1 MSEHIDAV
9 TTAGEITA
17 TYRRYL
23 QSLLAVRDP
32 QLNNALHRGI
42 AETPMLDKG
51 PYLEATPPYLP
62 GKSCSDLIDE
72 GILEPGFTAL
82 DSPALPLARP
92 LYVHQEQAIRK
103 VAAGRNVVVAT
114 GTGSGKTESFL
125 LPILNS
131 LVAEDAAGTLDAG
144 VRALLLY
151 PMNALANDQMKRLRR
166 LLAEYPQLTFGR
178 YTGDTESDPKRA
190 RDRFEELNIGE
201 PLLTNELLSRQE
213 MQATPPHILLTN
225 YAMLEYLLLR
235 AQDMEL
241 FATGTESK
249 WRFIAVDEAH
259 VYDGTQGAEIAM
271 LMRRVRD
278 RVAADR
284 RIQCIATSATVGGDT
299 DPAAVTAFAS
309 RLFGEEFE
317 WNADDPDRQDLVLA
331 TRVAPPSDGAWG
343 PLSPEEY
350 HEIAAVSD
358 RSAAIVAAAQRNG
371 SPAEDAAAALSR
383 EERLVALRR
392 TLAGGPKTFSE
403 VARTVFGDV
412 TGAKQALT
420 DLVDLASSTQAADG
434 TTVLSARYHLF
445 LRATEGAFTCL
456 SPSGPHVQLARH
468 ELCPDCNAPM
478 FEVGSCKRCGA
489 VHLVGRI
496 EGGGKAPQLLPRRAH
511 KPANW
516 LFLGNPGQDDEDEE
530 ALERVAAA
538 DTASASLCTRCGSLN
553 GEASPTCRNCSSS
566 ELRIV
571 TQLRGRRGDEIAGCL
586 VCGARGEG
594 TVRLFESGPD
604 ASGAVI
610 ATSLYQRLPADD
622 DRGAVDLPGEGRKL
636 LMFSDS
642 RQAAAYF
649 APYLEDSYGR
659 LQRRRLLVQA
669 LESAGA
675 GSAPIGVPDLRF
687 EIRRHAAEARQFQAR
702 MTAREQEREVAPWV
716 MAEAVAVD
724 DRVSLEGLGLVRIYL
739 ERDPSWVA
747 PAPLLQLGLTE
758 DEAWDFIQELLRTLR
773 QQGALTMPDDVP
785 PNHEIFSP
793 RLGPI
798 FAREDG
804 PEPGRKVL
812 SWLPGRG
819 TNRRIDYTEKV
830 LAKLGAGSATREV
843 LAGVW
848 KFLTVGS
855 NDWLRSRTQ
864 PGLGVVNQIDH
875 EMLRFELVTPDGP
888 MPRCSTCRRYA
899 PFSIRGVCPALG
911 CGGTLE
917 SRTSSAEE
925 RDHYRTTYRS
935 MLPVPLRAL
944 EHTAQWRNTEAARV
958 QQDFIRGRVN
968 ALSCSTTFELGV
980 DVGELQ
986 AVMLRNMPPS
996 TANYVQR
1003 AGRAGRRAG
1012 AAALVVTYAQRRSH
1026 DLAKFAA
1033 PRAMMSGEV
1042 RAPYVPLVNERIDR
1056 RHAHS
1061 IALSEFFRWYFET
1074 TSRINRTAGEFFL
1087 QGEDGDAPAV
1097 TQVGAFL
1104 SPVPS
1109 SVAQSLE
1116 RVLPGEVKRD
1126 VGLGGDAWV
1135 TVLVERLA
1143 KVRAELEH
1151 DVGTLGELRDQ
1162 AAADRQFKRADS
1174 YQRVINT
1181 LQKRE
1186 LLGFLANHNV
1196 LPKYGFPVDSVELR
1210 TNFADAEYSVGARL
1224 DLSRDLSQA
1233 IYEYA
1238 PGSSIVAGGQVW
1250 TSAGLYKLP
1259 GRALQEFE
1267 YLVCAE
1273 CGGFRRA
1280 IDDLDPNCPVCG
1292 TEAKNAVRTLTIP
1305 EFGFVA
1311 ARETT
1316 RPGSRPPRR
1325 TWSGATHVLSESD
1338 EPRDESL
1345 ELPGGVLSLR
1355 YGPRGRLIAI
1365 SDGPGGAGY
1374 WVCEWCGRGVDRAST
1389 KRMPTHE
1396 HLLKKADCRGPARLL
1411 DLAHNYETDLL
1422 RIDVSPAGLIR
1433 DQATHLSVLYA
1444 ILEAACDTV
1453 EISRDDIGGTLTPR
1467 SPGNWSLMF
1476 HDTVPGGAGH
1486 VLALERELPR
1496 ILNAALRRMSD
1507 CDCGEE
1513 TSCYGCLRSY
1523 GNQRHHE
1530 LLSRGAAKLVLET
1543 LLGDS
1548 TDSQVAGADAS
1559 PEEDGV
1565 SAALAIIE
1573 AAGLPHPDLGW
1584 ETDDGLPVPVSF
1596 PQFRVAV
1603 DVDFY
1608 PEDRVE
1614 LQDLGW
1620 VIVPAEGSAIQSA
1633 LDNER

>member
-1 MSEHIDAV
+1 MSHHIDAV

-32 QLNNALHRGI
+32 KLNTALHRGI
-42 AETPMLDKG
+42 AETAMLDKG

-62 GKSCSDLIDE
+62 GSSCSDLIGE
-72 GILEPGFTAL
+72 NVLKPGFAAL
-82 DSPALPLARP
+82 ESAALPLTRP

-103 VAAGRNVVVAT
+103 VVAGRNVVVAT

-125 LPILNS
+125 IPILNH
-131 LVAEDAAGTLDAG
+131 LAAEHEMGTLDAG

-166 LLAEYPQLTFGR
+166 LLAAYPQVTFGR
-178 YTGDTESDPKRA
+178 YTGDTESDPQRA
-190 RDRFEELNIGE
+190 RDKFEELNIGE
-201 PLLTNELLSRQE
+201 PMLPNELLSRQE

-235 AQDMEL
+235 PQDMTL
-241 FATGTESK
+241 FATGSDSK

-271 LMRRVRD
+271 LLRRVRD
-278 RVAADR
+278 RVAPDR

-317 WNADDPDRQDLVLA
+317 WRPDDPDRQDLVLA
-331 TRVAPPSDGAWG
+331 TRVTPSSESTWG

-350 HEIAAVSD
+350 HEIALSAD
-358 RSAAIVAAAQRNG
+358 RSAAIIAAAQHHG
-371 SPAEDAAAALSR
+371 ASAPGAADALSR

-392 TLAGGPKTFSE
+392 LLAAGPKTFSD
-403 VARTVFGDV
+403 VAKTVFGDV
-412 TGAKQALT
+412 TGARQGLT

-456 SPSGPHVQLARH
+456 SRTGPHVQLARH
-468 ELCPDCNAPM
+468 EQCPECDAQM

-489 VHLVGRI
+489 VHLVGHI
-496 EGGGKAPQLLPRRAH
+496 EGGGKAPVLLPRRAH
-511 KPANW
+511 RPANW
-516 LFLGNPGQDDEDEE
+516 LFLGSPGQDDEDEE
-530 ALERVAAA
+530 ALERVTAA
-538 DTASASLCTRCGSLN
+538 DTASASLCTRCGSLSS
-553 GEASPTCRNCSSS
+553 EDAATCRNC
-566 ELRIV
+566 EAPDLRVV
-571 TQLRGRRGDEIAGCL
+571 TQLKGRRGDEIAGCL

-622 DRGAVDLPGEGRKL
+622 DPRAVDLPGEGRKL

-659 LQRRRLLVQA
+659 LQRRRLLMQA
-669 LESAGA
+669 MESAGA
-675 GSAPIGVPDLRF
+675 GGSPVGVSDLRF
-687 EIRRHAAEARQFQAR
+687 EVRRHAAEARQFQPR

-724 DRVSLEGLGLVRIYL
+724 DRISLEGLGLVRIYL
-739 ERDPSWVA
+739 ERDPARAA
-747 PAPLLQLGLTE
+747 PPALLSLGLSE

-785 PNHEIFSP
+785 PNHEIFAP

-830 LAKLGAGSATREV
+830 LRELDVPTPPRVV

-848 KFLTVGS
+848 KFLTAS
-855 NDWLRSRTQ
+855 PSDWLKSRTQ
-864 PGLGVVNQIDH
+864 PGLGVVHQIDH
-875 EMLRFELVTPDGP
+875 ELLRFEAATPERP
-888 MPRCSTCRRYA
+888 VQRCTLCRRYA

-911 CGGTLE
+911 CSGTLE
-917 SRTSSAEE
+917 SQTASTPD
-925 RDHYRTTYRS
+925 RDHYRTSYRT
-935 MLPVPLRAL
+935 MLPVPLRAT

-958 QQDFIRGRVN
+958 QQEFIRGRVN

-1033 PRAMMSGEV
+1033 PRAMMAGEV

-1061 IALSEFFRWYFET
+1061 VALSEFFRWYFET

-1087 QGEDGDAPAV
+1087 QGDGGIAPAV
-1097 TQVGAFL
+1097 SQVGAFL
-1104 SPVPS
+1104 SPVPP

-1116 RVLPGEVKRD
+1116 RVLPDEVKGEI
-1126 VGLGGDAWV
+1126 GLDGDAWV
-1135 TVLVERLA
+1135 SVLVEL
-1143 KVRAELEH
+1143 L
-1151 DVGTLGELRDQ
+1151 DQ
-1162 AAADRQFKRADS
+1162 
-1174 YQRVINT
+1174 
-1181 LQKRE
+1181 
-1186 LLGFLANHNV
+1186 
-1196 LPKYGFPVDSVELR
+1196 
-1210 TNFADAEYSVGARL
+1210 
-1224 DLSRDLSQA
+1224 
-1233 IYEYA
+1233 
-1238 PGSSIVAGGQVW
+1238 
-1250 TSAGLYKLP
+1250 
-1259 GRALQEFE
+1259 
-1267 YLVCAE
+1267 
-1273 CGGFRRA
+1273 
-1280 IDDLDPNCPVCG
+1280 
-1292 TEAKNAVRTLTIP
+1292 
-1305 EFGFVA
+1305 
-1311 ARETT
+1311 
-1316 RPGSRPPRR
+1316 
-1325 TWSGATHVLSESD
+1325 
-1338 EPRDESL
+1338 
-1345 ELPGGVLSLR
+1345 
-1355 YGPRGRLIAI
+1355 GPRG
-1365 SDGPGGAGY
+1365 AG
-1374 WVCEWCGRGVDRAST
+1374 ERRGC
-1389 KRMPTHE
+1389 P
-1396 HLLKKADCRGPARLL
+1396 
-1411 DLAHNYETDLL
+1411 
-1422 RIDVSPAGLIR
+1422 
-1433 DQATHLSVLYA
+1433 
-1444 ILEAACDTV
+1444 
-1453 EISRDDIGGTLTPR
+1453 
-1467 SPGNWSLMF
+1467 
-1476 HDTVPGGAGH
+1476 
-1486 VLALERELPR
+1486 
-1496 ILNAALRRMSD
+1496 
-1507 CDCGEE
+1507 
-1513 TSCYGCLRSY
+1513 
-1523 GNQRHHE
+1523 QR
-1530 LLSRGAAKLVLET
+1530 
-1543 LLGDS
+1543 
-1548 TDSQVAGADAS
+1548 
-1559 PEEDGV
+1559 
-1565 SAALAIIE
+1565 
-1573 AAGLPHPDLGW
+1573 AAGR
-1584 ETDDGLPVPVSF
+1584 S
-1596 PQFRVAV
+1596 RCRSAV
-1603 DVDFY
+1603 
-1608 PEDRVE
+1608 
-1614 LQDLGW
+1614 QTG
-1620 VIVPAEGSAIQSA
+1620 
-1633 LDNER
+1633 